1 MILTKHLYNI
11 NLGTAIVDSEQ
22 QQLLNDEFDIMIT
35 NLFEAFLGQKEF
47 QNLHYHERFEE
58 HQQFFANSK
67 HYIQTFKLLFNR
79 VWPKNL
85 SDFKYKQKLYKVKEE
100 VIKKSENQTI
110 GISTANLM

>member
-47 QNLHYHERFEE
+47 
-58 HQQFFANSK
+58 
-67 HYIQTFKLLFNR
+67 
-79 VWPKNL
+79 
-85 SDFKYKQKLYKVKEE
+85 
-100 VIKKSENQTI
+100 
-110 GISTANLM
+110 